1 MARKVFVCLCSVQQI
16 SILFSELP
24 GFQAREGKASDTR
37 IPDSPAFA
45 RRIPSLRHPRRLAPI
60 PRSPL
65 GTGASHPTEI
75 AMSSH
80 YYDPSDAK
88 ARMQMAELAPS
99 DFKAWIGLNMIP
111 SSDTGAIPV
120 KVRELI
126 AIAVAH
132 ATGCPYCIEAH
143 VKKGKAAGVTKQE
156 TAEAVLISAAL
167 CAGAAAAHGGLAMK
181 FFDEAQG

>member
-1 MARKVFVCLCSVQQI
+1 
-16 SILFSELP
+16 
-24 GFQAREGKASDTR
+24 
-37 IPDSPAFA
+37 
-45 RRIPSLRHPRRLAPI
+45 
-60 PRSPL
+60 
-65 GTGASHPTEI
+65 
-75 AMSSH
+75 MSSH

-99 DFKAWIGLNMIP
+99 DFKAWMGLNMIP
-111 SSDTGAIPV
+111 SSDAGAIPV